1 MADDSDGA
9 TLSVSPD
16 RPRLDTV
23 PRIRANGLTAG
34 EQVTLRTTTSWGDAT
49 YTATA
54 TFIADA
60 DGTVDTAEMA
70 PESGDYDGVD
80 PAGLLWGATLT
91 EGRPSRETPATA
103 PTAVTLEREG
113 EQLADATVER
123 VVKPD
128 GVTRQD
134 ATTDIPADLYLPGD
148 EESAE
153 TVDPAPGIVVLGGSE
168 GGRPRSPLPWLLA
181 DEGYAV
187 LAPAYM
193 GEDGAP
199 ADELSEV
206 PVAAVAD
213 AVRRFADHDATSGRL
228 AVLGKSRGSE
238 LAGLLAT
245 RVDAIELYVGVAPS
259 GIAFEGLDSR
269 NQTTG
274 TSAWAIDGEPTPFVP
289 IDEDAITA
297 DPIEIADSYV
307 GGIDATDDGRVANA
321 ELLDGFDGTVLL
333 VAGEDD
339 RMWRSARLAGR
350 LADRLDDGPAS
361 VRLETYPDAGHA
373 ISPPVTHTTGRA
385 LVPAGPEHQLALGGT
400 AEGYARADREHW
412 DVVLETLAVLRE

>member
-1 MADDSDGA
+1 MTDDSDGA

-23 PRIRANGLTAG
+23 PRIRASGLTPG
-34 EQVTLRTTTSWGDAT
+34 ERVTLRTTTSWGDAT

-54 TFIADA
+54 RFTTGA
-60 DGTVDTAEMA
+60 DGSVDTAEMA

-80 PAGLLWGATLT
+80 PSGLFWTAALT
-91 EGRPSRETPATA
+91 DGRPNREPPTTA
-103 PTAVTLEREG
+103 PTTVTLERDGDE
-113 EQLADATVER
+113 LASTTVER
-123 VVKPD
+123 VVKPG
-128 GVTRQD
+128 GVTRED
-134 ATTDIPADLYLPGD
+134 AEIDIPADLYLPTD
-148 EESAE
+148 ERPAG
-153 TVDPAPGIVVLGGSE
+153 TDDPAPGVVVLGGSE

-206 PVAAVAD
+206 PVEPVAEAA
-213 AVRRFADHDATSGRL
+213 RWFAAHGATTGRL

-245 RVDAIELYVGVAPS
+245 RVDAIEAYVGIVPS
-259 GIAFEGLDSR
+259 GVAFEGLDAR

-274 TSAWAIDGEPTPFVP
+274 TSAWAVDGEPTDFVP
-289 IDEDAITA
+289 VDEEQITT

-307 GGIDATDDGRVANA
+307 GGIDATADDRVARA
-321 ELLDGFDGTVLL
+321 ELLDGFDGVVLL

-361 VRLETYPDAGHA
+361 VRLETYPDAGHV

-412 DVVLETLAVLRE
+412 PAVLETLATLN